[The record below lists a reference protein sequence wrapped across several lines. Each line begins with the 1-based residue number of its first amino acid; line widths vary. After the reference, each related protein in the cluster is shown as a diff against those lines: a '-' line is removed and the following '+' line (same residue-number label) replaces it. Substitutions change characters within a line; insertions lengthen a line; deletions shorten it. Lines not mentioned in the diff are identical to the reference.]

1 MRRHGGRCWRAE
13 AEIGDRRGLPI
24 HAAEAVSCRWARG
37 ILPMGA
43 RYPADGHTVDQSDAY
58 AIARWLK
65 EVGQGPLLDDIYF
78 DVVMTGTDCKMAELE
93 GWVLGVM

>member
-1 MRRHGGRCWRAE
+1 
-13 AEIGDRRGLPI
+13 
-24 HAAEAVSCRWARG
+24 
-37 ILPMGA
+37 MGA